1 MKLLMLLPFKSTRC
15 SLYLLPNGS
24 TPSTSRWMRPL
35 EALPDRPR
43 HHHTHASRS
52 TCTRTTLCL
61 RYSAEARH
69 RAAVDQGPVR
79 DVGGRGVPRGDT
91 VLVVTRPNV
100 PLAPSS
106 DQRSA
111 VDVLM
116 QHIREHDTKEA
127 LCCFK
132 LD

>member
-15 SLYLLPNGS
+15 SLHILTNGLDSLDKSVDASARSAARPSSAPSYARLPLDVYSHDTVLEIQRGGS
-24 TPSTSRWMRPL
+24 TPR
-35 EALPDRPR
+35 
-43 HHHTHASRS
+43 
-52 TCTRTTLCL
+52 
-61 RYSAEARH
+61 
-69 RAAVDQGPVR
+69 
-79 DVGGRGVPRGDT
+79 RGDT